1 MENTNLSKTY
11 NPKDFEARLYKK
23 WMDEGYFKS
32 KPNPDKKTIYNND
45 ATTKYNRAIAY
56 GTRS

>member
-23 WMDEGYFKS
+23 WMKGILNLNQIQIK
-32 KPNPDKKTIYNND
+32 NHLQ
-45 ATTKYNRAIAY
+45 
-56 GTRS
+56 

>member
-11 NPKDFEARLYKK
+11 NPKDFEARLYKNG
-23 WMDEGYFKS
+23 WMKGIL
-32 KPNPDKKTIYNND
+32 NLNQIQIKTIYNND

>member
-23 WMDEGYFKS
+23 WMDEGILNLNQIQIK
-32 KPNPDKKTIYNND
+32 NHLQ
-45 ATTKYNRAIAY
+45 
-56 GTRS
+56 